1 LVDLPTDSWFVK
13 VWVENGVVGL
23 SVYAL
28 GLAFVMV
35 MGVVKIRRIK
45 NPDSK
50 QKLIALYGGF
60 LGVVTASFGNPVF
73 GQAPLGALMYF
84 SMTML
89 STAES
94 YDVPE
99 NLEESTQ

>member
-1 LVDLPTDSWFVK
+1 
-13 VWVENGVVGL
+13 
-23 SVYAL
+23 
-28 GLAFVMV
+28 
-35 MGVVKIRRIK
+35 
-45 NPDSK
+45 
-50 QKLIALYGGF
+50 LYGGF

>member
-1 LVDLPTDSWFVK
+1 
-13 VWVENGVVGL
+13 VVGL
-23 SVYAL
+23 SVFLL
-28 GLAFVMV
+28 GLVFVMV
-35 MGVVKIRRIK
+35 MGFVKIRRIK

-60 LGVVTASFGNPVF
+60 LGVVIASFGNPVF

-84 SMTML
+84 SMTMV
-89 STAES
+89 ANAQS

-99 NLEESTQ
+99 KLE